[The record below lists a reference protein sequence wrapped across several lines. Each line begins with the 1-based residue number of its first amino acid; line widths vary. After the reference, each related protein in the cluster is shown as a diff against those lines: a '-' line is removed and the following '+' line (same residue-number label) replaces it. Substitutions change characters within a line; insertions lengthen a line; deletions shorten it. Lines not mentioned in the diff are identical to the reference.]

1 MICGHS
7 LYCDITDLEAIC
19 GDILKDQHLITNEVF
34 RRKRDVISAN
44 NMRNQRISLYENI
57 DGQRHKINI
66 VFNLVGKYSDAVVT
80 DVMHDRFV
88 TQVDSVQTKL
98 IDSSHSGDLDVEIGK
113 DLLIAEKFQFSE
125 YQFVCSPG
133 SVPRNN
139 VCGRHYNVSLI

>member
-34 RRKRDVISAN
+34 RRKREVISSN

-66 VFNLVGKYSDAVVT
+66 VFNLVGKYSDAVKT
-80 DVMHDRFV
+80 EVMHNRFV

-98 IDSSHSGDLDVEIGK
+98 IHSSHSGDLDVEIGK

-125 YQFVCSPG
+125 HQFVCSPG
-133 SVPRNN
+133 SVLRNN
-139 VCGRHYNVSLI
+139 VCGKFTN